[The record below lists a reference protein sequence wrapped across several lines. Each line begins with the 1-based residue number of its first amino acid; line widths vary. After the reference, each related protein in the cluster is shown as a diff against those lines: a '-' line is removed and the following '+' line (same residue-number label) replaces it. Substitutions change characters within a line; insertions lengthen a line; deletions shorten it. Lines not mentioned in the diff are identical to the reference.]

1 MSTVYTLTK
10 TMRYKIFNHR
20 EFIKALVTKNILNNM
35 NLSCNCTTSPF
46 LDPNHGHIVTGDIHI
61 VQNNKLG
68 KLLCKG
74 PKYREPGSIN
84 FSNCKTAFCKIA
96 LQNFLLI
103 GAIKRESLS
112 NALHN
117 R

>member
-1 MSTVYTLTK
+1 M
-10 TMRYKIFNHR
+10 N
-20 EFIKALVTKNILNNM
+20 

-46 LDPNHGHIVTGDIHI
+46 LDPNHGHIVIGDIRI

-74 PKYREPGSIN
+74 PKYRELVSIN
-84 FSNCKTAFCKIA
+84 FSNCKVAFCKIA
-96 LQNFLLI
+96 LQNFLLT
-103 GAIKRESLS
+103 GAIKGESLS